1 MPKLFNP
8 KTERRD
14 SVLPSHCLHSAQ
26 KAQRTLPLRVAT
38 NGAEAVPAKSLSQ
51 TGSTGGAGRASTIM
65 TRAQRAAMVTA
76 KAATQAVNE
85 VEAVSK
91 EQGMTASL
99 ADISEVGQLADVIL
113 KGSVN
118 EREPRSMLC
127 MIV

>member
-1 MPKLFNP
+1 MLELLNP

-14 SVLPSHCLHSAQ
+14 SLLPSHCLPLVQ

-65 TRAQRAAMVTA
+65 TRAQRAALVAA

-85 VEAVSK
+85 AEA
-91 EQGMTASL
+91 GMTASL
-99 ADISEVGQLADVIL
+99 ANISEVCPTSKKL
-113 KGSVN
+113 
-118 EREPRSMLC
+118 
-127 MIV
+127 